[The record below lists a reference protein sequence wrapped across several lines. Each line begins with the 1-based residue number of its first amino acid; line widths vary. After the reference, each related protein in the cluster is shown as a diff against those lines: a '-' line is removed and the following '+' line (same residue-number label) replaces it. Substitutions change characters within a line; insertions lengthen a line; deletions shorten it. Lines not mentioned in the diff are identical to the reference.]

1 MFLEK
6 LEVGVYRVNC
16 YVIADKNSMSAA
28 VIDPGADFENIRDII
43 EDNGFD
49 LKYIILTHAHGDHIG
64 AINYLKD
71 TYNPKIVIHYLEKEI
86 LENPDYNF
94 SKQLGMNSVSSNA
107 DLMLHDGDTLE
118 LGDLKLEIMH
128 TPGHT
133 KGSMCILVNEIMF
146 SGDTLFAGSMGRTD
160 LYSGDSDRMKAS
172 LKKLKQLTIN
182 YTVLPGH
189 GAATTLEYE
198 KTSNPFMRDEF
209 HDN

>member
-1 MFLEK
+1 MKITFYGHACIGI
-6 LEVGVYRVNC
+6 EVNDVHILVDPFISGNPKASH
-16 YVIADKNSMSAA
+16 IDINALKAD
-28 VIDPGADFENIRDII
+28 
-43 EDNGFD
+43 
-49 LKYIILTHAHGDHIG
+49 YIILTHAHGDHIG

-209 HDN
+209 HDY

>member
-1 MFLEK
+1 M
-6 LEVGVYRVNC
+6 
-16 YVIADKNSMSAA
+16 
-28 VIDPGADFENIRDII
+28 
-43 EDNGFD
+43 
-49 LKYIILTHAHGDHIG
+49 
-64 AINYLKD
+64 
-71 TYNPKIVIHYLEKEI
+71 EKEI

-107 DLMLHDGDTLE
+107 DLMLHEGDTLE

-209 HDN
+209 HDY